1 MRGTP
6 GRGVA
11 FSLNRG
17 SSRVSEIALY
27 LSIIVDRVG
36 GPFHGARAFFFRI
49 AVLLR
54 LLRAGFA
61 GAGAGDLWL
70 PVLFAAEDEGRTEEP
85 TERKRQKER
94 EKGRVPKSPDIPSSL
109 VTVGG
114 LVVLFVLGTWM
125 LGGIADIMRRFL
137 GGFTQMPALGH
148 AELIQLF
155 ISLSRD
161 VGILVAP
168 VFLIAMIMAIGG
180 NLVQVGFLFTLKPL
194 QPDFSRIKLDFPSM
208 MRKVFFSRQIAVNL
222 IKTLLKVGFLAWISY
237 FIITGDLDNLL
248 KLGSMSVP
256 DAVRT
261 LSFTAFKL
269 SLILAIVMFLLAL
282 PDYYYQ
288 RFEFTES
295 IKMTREEVRQET
307 KETEGDPLI
316 RQRRRQR
323 AYEMYRRNMM
333 GEVKQ
338 SDVVITNPTHYAIAL
353 RYDPDLE
360 EAPRVIA
367 KGEDHLALIIRNL
380 AKRNEIPIIE
390 NKPLARELY
399 DTVPE
404 GELVPEQ
411 FYRVLIDIF
420 LNIEGMRARLSRRA
434 G

>member
-1 MRGTP
+1 MNALIIYITLIW
-6 GRGVA
+6 GRARQLVVE
-11 FSLNRG
+11 LL
-17 SSRVSEIALY
+17 ALY
-27 LSIIVDRVG
+27 INTPLQPAGWG
-36 GPFHGARAFFFRI
+36 GFNLP
-49 AVLLR
+49 LM
-54 LLRAGFA
+54 FA
-61 GAGAGDLWL
+61 
-70 PVLFAAEDEGRTEEP
+70 AAEDEGRTEDP

-109 VTVGG
+109 VTIGG
-114 LVVLFVLGTWM
+114 LGVLFITGRWM
-125 LGGIADIMRRFL
+125 LGGIADIAKYYL
-137 GGFTQMPALGH
+137 GNFTQLPGIGQ
-148 AELIQLF
+148 AELIQLL
-155 ISLSRD
+155 ISLTKD
-161 VGILVAP
+161 VGLLVAP
-168 VFLIAMIMAIGG
+168 VFLVAIVMAIAG
-180 NLVQVGFLFTLKPL
+180 NMAQVGFMFTLKPL
-194 QPDFSRIKLDFPSM
+194 QPDFSRIKLDFPTM

-222 IKTLLKVGFLAWISY
+222 IKTLVKVMFLAWISY
-237 FIITGDLDNLL
+237 FIISSELSGLL
-248 KLGSMSVP
+248 QMGSMSLP
-256 DAVRT
+256 ESIRL
-261 LSFTAFKL
+261 LSFVAFKL
-269 SLILAIVMFLLAL
+269 SLILAVVMFALAL

-307 KETEGDPLI
+307 KETEGDPLV

-333 GEVKQ
+333 GEVRQ
-338 SDVVITNPTHYAIAL
+338 ADVVITNPTHFAVAL

-360 EAPRVIA
+360 EAPRVLA

-420 LNIEGMRARLSRRA
+420 MSLERMRERLGRRA